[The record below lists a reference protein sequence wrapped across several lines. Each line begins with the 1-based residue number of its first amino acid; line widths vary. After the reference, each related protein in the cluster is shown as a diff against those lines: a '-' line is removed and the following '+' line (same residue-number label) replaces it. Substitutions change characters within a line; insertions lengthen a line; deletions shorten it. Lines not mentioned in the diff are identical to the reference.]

1 MIYFA
6 YQKAFIFIGS
16 ENASSVICTND
27 TENVDTTYQ
36 DKCRTCDNVKEN
48 DPPSSSLGELRHTK
62 NRLKLDLNSAVTSY
76 KSVQSH
82 DKPLIEKHDSG
93 DADMVKGISQNDTLN
108 DAGSFVSDYGL
119 NYKSCDISP
128 VVELKS
134 LASTSVA

>member
-1 MIYFA
+1 M
-6 YQKAFIFIGS
+6 
-16 ENASSVICTND
+16 ICTND

-36 DKCRTCDNVKEN
+36 DKCTTSDNVKEN
-48 DPPSSSLGELRHTK
+48 DSPSSSLGELRHTK

-76 KSVQSH
+76 KSVQSY
-82 DKPLIEKHDSG
+82 DKPLIEKHNSG
-93 DADMVKGISQNDTLN
+93 DVDMLRDISQNDTLS
-108 DAGSFVSDYGL
+108 DSGSFVNDYGL